1 MWQFH
6 TEQMC
11 GFLHTKQFYWCPLG
25 KKKGIQSG
33 SGGKD
38 GVENAKEFTDQAS
51 IFGSIKRC
59 TWYNATISN
68 NVVE

>member
-1 MWQFH
+1 
-6 TEQMC
+6 MC

-59 TWYNATISN
+59 T
-68 NVVE
+68 